1 MSYIC
6 STALICFIKHS
17 SFIAFITF
25 SVQRV
30 VHSQFDLLQLFLGIF
45 AALCL
50 LLFKFY
56 DNLHSRRCRW
66 SWLQAAGRLPGWL
79 SVSLVLW
86 LPGRLLRPLSHRGNT
101 GRAASAT
108 PAPHADSRELLLGA
122 SYRQEAIIAHS
133 HWPRRSSEHQQ
144 QQLGPAWAHPVAS
157 PFKWLPHHAP
167 LAPTGRTAAA
177 AALAP
182 PVELEFS
189 WSSPFAVAY

>member
-1 MSYIC
+1 MHC
-6 STALICFIKHS
+6 VA
-17 SFIAFITF
+17 
-25 SVQRV
+25 
-30 VHSQFDLLQLFLGIF
+30 HSQFDLPQLLFGIS

-66 SWLQAAGRLPGWL
+66 SWLQAAGRQAGCLAYLAGI
-79 SVSLVLW
+79 VVLW
-86 LPGRLLRPLSHRGNT
+86 LPGRLLRPMSQRGKT

-133 HWPRRSSEHQQ
+133 HWPRRSSEQQQ
-144 QQLGPAWAHPVAS
+144 QQLGPAWAHPVAP
-157 PFKWLPHHAP
+157 PFKWLPRRAP
-167 LAPTGRTAAA
+167 LAPTGPTAAA

>member
-17 SFIAFITF
+17 SFISIIPF

-86 LPGRLLRPLSHRGNT
+86 LPGRLLRPLSQRGNT

-133 HWPRRSSEHQQ
+133 HWPRRSSEQQQ
-144 QQLGPAWAHPVAS
+144 QQLGPVWAHPVAS